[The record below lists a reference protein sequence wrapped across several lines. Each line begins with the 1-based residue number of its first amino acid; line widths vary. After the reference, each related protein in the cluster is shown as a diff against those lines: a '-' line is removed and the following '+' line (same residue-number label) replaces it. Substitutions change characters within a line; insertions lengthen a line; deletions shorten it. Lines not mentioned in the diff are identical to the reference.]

1 MFTGTYTAIVT
12 PFLDDGSL
20 DVDGFRKLI
29 ERQIAA
35 GVDGIVPVGTT
46 GESPT
51 LDLREHC
58 EVVDFTIKTVA
69 GRVKVIAGTGGNS
82 TSEAIELTR
91 HAAESGADGTLQV
104 APYYNKP
111 NQNGLF
117 RHFSAVAD
125 IGLPVVLYNIPGRS
139 GVSISVETIVKL
151 AEHPKIVA
159 VKEAAGSVE
168 RVSDIL
174 SWCDITVVSGDDALT
189 LPMMSVGAKGVISV
203 ASNVIPEQVSRM
215 VKYALADDFVHARQ
229 MHQKYFRLFQDL
241 FIDTNPIPVKAALAE
256 MGLIK
261 EVYRLP
267 LCATGRQ
274 QKLRLIDTMKGVGL
288 L

>member
-1 MFTGTYTAIVT
+1 MFSGAYTAIVT

-20 DVDGFRKLI
+20 DVDGLKKLI
-29 ERQIAA
+29 ERQIAG
-35 GVDGIVPVGTT
+35 GVSGIGPVGTT

-58 EVVDFTIKTVA
+58 EVIDITIKTVA

-82 TSEAIELTR
+82 TAEAIELTR

-111 NQNGLF
+111 NQNGLIK
-117 RHFSAVAD
+117 HFSVLAD
-125 IGLPVVLYNIPGRS
+125 IGLPLILYNIPGRS
-139 GVSISVETIVKL
+139 GVSIAIESIVKL
-151 AEHPKIVA
+151 ADHPKIVA

-174 SWCDITVVSGDDALT
+174 SWCNIDVLSGDDSLT

-215 VKYALADDFVHARQ
+215 VKFALADDFVHARQ
-229 MHQKYFRLFQDL
+229 LHQKYFRLFQDL
-241 FIDTNPIPVKAALAE
+241 FVDTNPIPVKAALAE

-267 LCATGRQ
+267 LCATGRS
-274 QKLRLIDTMKGVGL
+274 QKARLIDTMKGVGL